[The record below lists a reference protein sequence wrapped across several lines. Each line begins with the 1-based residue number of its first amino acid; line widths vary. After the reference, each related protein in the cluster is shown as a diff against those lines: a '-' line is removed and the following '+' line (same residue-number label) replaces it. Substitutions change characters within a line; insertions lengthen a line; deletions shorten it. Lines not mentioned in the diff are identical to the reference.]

1 MYVIGLTGNI
11 ASGKTI
17 AARRLEALGARV
29 ICADEAARRVVC
41 PGSEGLRRVGEA
53 FGDGV
58 IRPDGSLDRAALG
71 RVVFGDAFD
80 RKRLEAIL
88 HPLIIE
94 DILQTLGAWEKEA
107 PGAIA
112 VVDAALLFET
122 GLDEY
127 AGEVWLVEARD
138 DIRLRRIMDRDGL
151 SENEARARMN
161 LPRDPNG
168 DELAMPLNM
177 LPAGAV
183 SALPEDDE
191 EPADDDEEPADDEDV
206 NTRALSARERKADG
220 EVDPSQPELRR
231 RHEEK
236 WRQTLARTFSRQR
249 DAVLGKFPKGRAADV

>member
-1 MYVIGLTGNI
+1 VNTDWAKRMYVIGLTGNI

-58 IRPDGSLDRAALG
+58 IRLDGSLDRAALG
-71 RVVFGDAFD
+71 RVVFGDAFE

-94 DILQTLGAWEKEA
+94 DILQTLGTWEKEA

-127 AGEVWLVEARD
+127 AGEVWLVEAQD

-151 SENEARARMN
+151 SENEARARMESQAPSAGKRPFADRILVN
-161 LPRDPNG
+161 NG
-168 DELAMPLNM
+168 SDSELLAQ
-177 LPAGAV
+177 V
-183 SALPEDDE
+183 DALWALTAARISGE
-191 EPADDDEEPADDEDV
+191 E
-206 NTRALSARERKADG
+206 
-220 EVDPSQPELRR
+220 
-231 RHEEK
+231 
-236 WRQTLARTFSRQR
+236 
-249 DAVLGKFPKGRAADV
+249 

>member
-1 MYVIGLTGNI
+1 MNTNRGKRMYVIGLTGNI

-41 PGSEGLRRVGEA
+41 PRSEGLRRVREA

-58 IRPDGSLDRAALG
+58 IRPDGSLDRAVLG
-71 RVVFGDAFD
+71 RVVFGDAFE

-122 GLDEY
+122 GLDEH
-127 AGEVWLVEARD
+127 ADEVWLVEAQD

-151 SENEARARMN
+151 SESEARARMESQAPSAEKRPFADRILVN
-161 LPRDPNG
+161 NG
-168 DELAMPLNM
+168 SNSELLAQ
-177 LPAGAV
+177 V
-183 SALPEDDE
+183 DALWALTAARISGE
-191 EPADDDEEPADDEDV
+191 E
-206 NTRALSARERKADG
+206 
-220 EVDPSQPELRR
+220 
-231 RHEEK
+231 
-236 WRQTLARTFSRQR
+236 
-249 DAVLGKFPKGRAADV
+249 

>member
-58 IRPDGSLDRAALG
+58 IRLDGSLDRAALG
-71 RVVFGDAFD
+71 RVVFGDAFE

-94 DILQTLGAWEKEA
+94 DILQTLGTWEKEA

-127 AGEVWLVEARD
+127 AGEVWLVEAQD

-151 SENEARARMN
+151 SESEARSRM
-161 LPRDPNG
+161 
-168 DELAMPLNM
+168 ESQA
-177 LPAGAV
+177 
-183 SALPEDDE
+183 
-191 EPADDDEEPADDEDV
+191 
-206 NTRALSARERKADG
+206 
-220 EVDPSQPELRR
+220 PS
-231 RHEEK
+231 EEK
-236 WRQTLARTFSRQR
+236 RPFADRILVNDGSDSELLAQV
-249 DAVLGKFPKGRAADV
+249 DALWALTAARISGEE